1 MDFRLL
7 ARKLGQY
14 PAEAERLLA
23 KLRAHPVVAGGG
35 GIALVEDQVD
45 DRKHGRQPGREFV
58 PVRNL
63 ERHILLAQGPFG
75 ADDPL
80 SDGRLRDQERTRDLV
95 GRQSAKQAQRERD
108 ARFGGKHRVA
118 GGEHKA
124 QEIVA
129 NLIVERGIEIG
140 LRRLLLNLK
149 LITELLMLSFEQLV
163 AAEKIDRSMLRGGH
177 EPGAGIVRDARLWPL
192 IERCDEGLLREVLGY
207 ADVAHHAGETGD
219 QLRLLDPPDCI
230 DSAVYVGSRHGY
242 RLTHFHRC
250 RKPRYIAAASVSWLG
265 RTAFRLAPRSGE
277 FRFRP
282 PSLEYEFCED
292 P

>member
-1 MDFRLL
+1 M
-7 ARKLGQY
+7 
-14 PAEAERLLA
+14 
-23 KLRAHPVVAGGG
+23 
-35 GIALVEDQVD
+35 
-45 DRKHGRQPGREFV
+45 
-58 PVRNL
+58 
-63 ERHILLAQGPFG
+63 
-75 ADDPL
+75 
-80 SDGRLRDQERTRDLV
+80 
-95 GRQSAKQAQRERD
+95 
-108 ARFGGKHRVA
+108 A

-140 LRRLLLNLK
+140 LRKILLNLK

-163 AAEKIDRSMLRGGH
+163 AAEKIDGSMLRGGH

-192 IERCDEGLLREVLGY
+192 IERCNEGLLREVLGY

-230 DSAVYVGSRHGY
+230 DSAVYVGSRH
-242 RLTHFHRC
+242 RLPTN
-250 RKPRYIAAASVSWLG
+250 ATSTDAASRVTPRPPPSRRLG

-292 P
+292 PGSGAPHRGSGPLIAPRKSQIRQPLP